1 MSPRHSVR
9 VLVSLL
15 LLTHV
20 FALPGFGGEARIIS
34 LVPEITEFLLEMG
47 GGNALVGVSDTCALP
62 GDTALIPRVGS
73 IELNMEKIV
82 ALKPTAIFDLNG
94 AHKRYELLFRQLSLT
109 YVNIGIDR
117 LADIPSAAVRL
128 ANELGTPERGA
139 AFMAAWDRELSG
151 LSSRHG
157 HPKPRIYIET
167 WDAPLQSATEKSFIG
182 QLVQLAG
189 GENVI
194 SDSSSRYPVVTDL
207 QVINSNPEVILI
219 AYPIGDI
226 SRIGS
231 RPGWGDIDAVRKK
244 RVYQLDDAYI
254 RPGSAVLKNISRLSD
269 IIQKR

>member
-117 LADIPSAAVRL
+117 LADIPSLRPEDEPFCIDNSLAAL
-128 ANELGTPERGA
+128 AAGWALGVPPKLLAAGIKTFAGEELQAGRKI
-139 AFMAAWDRELSG
+139 DRA
-151 LSSRHG
+151 
-157 HPKPRIYIET
+157 T
-167 WDAPLQSATEKSFIG
+167 AP
-182 QLVQLAG
+182 
-189 GENVI
+189 
-194 SDSSSRYPVVTDL
+194 D
-207 QVINSNPEVILI
+207 
-219 AYPIGDI
+219 
-226 SRIGS
+226 
-231 RPGWGDIDAVRKK
+231 
-244 RVYQLDDAYI
+244 
-254 RPGSAVLKNISRLSD
+254 
-269 IIQKR
+269 